1 MHPIPGIPELNAG
14 TIYCIGR
21 NYQKHAHELG
31 NSVPDNPLVF
41 LKPASSI
48 ISDGEA
54 IRLPAESREIHHEV
68 ELVIAVGRKAHN
80 ISRRS
85 ARKYIAGYGI
95 GIDVTARDI
104 QLKAKK
110 EGHPWSIAKGFDTF
124 APVSS
129 FKRFNEKTGLHSL
142 QLSLRVNNKLR
153 QKGKTG
159 EMIFGVNE
167 LIAYL
172 SAIFT
177 LHPGDLIFTGTP
189 EGVSELHAKDTI
201 RAELSDEQEHILLS
215 LSANVTRDGD

>member
-31 NSVPDNPLVF
+31 NPVPDNPIVF

-48 ISDGEA
+48 ISDGET
-54 IRLPAESREIHHEV
+54 IRLPAESCEIHHEV
-68 ELVIAVGRKAHN
+68 ELVIAVGRKVRN
-80 ISRRS
+80 ISHRS
-85 ARKYIAGYGI
+85 APKYIAGYGI

-104 QLKAKK
+104 QLEAKK

-124 APVSS
+124 APISS

-159 EMIFGVNE
+159 DMIFGIDE

-172 SAIFT
+172 STIFT
-177 LHPGDLIFTGTP
+177 LQPGDLIFTGTP

-201 RAELSDEQEHILLS
+201 LAELRDEHDQVLLS
-215 LSANVTRDGD
+215 LSAKVNRYEG